1 MTISYLHLQKLCKK
15 VCAVRLNLCLTETQL
30 RTMNVKMVQ
39 AMRIYSISD
48 DQNKRFLTLFQHE
61 TKHIFSVFLSSK
73 RNTRGSL
80 VEINKA
86 VETHPCN
93 SWSTVFLVLSNLHS
107 CFFKC
112 TCSSIKIRK
121 LFAISHLIA
130 AENCH
135 WAVRS

>member
-86 VETHPCN
+86 VERTLATHGPRY
-93 SWSTVFLVLSNLHS
+93 FLFSQT
-107 CFFKC
+107 C
-112 TCSSIKIRK
+112 TRVS
-121 LFAISHLIA
+121 LNVAL
-130 AENCH
+130 
-135 WAVRS
+135 